1 MCWVAF
7 KHQYIYA
14 LHITAWQILV
24 EIHSQGG
31 QEYFYF
37 TWSLLSLLL
46 LTWRRKEIQ
55 LFSNILADGLV
66 TNVIAYDNDLIFFN
80 RLTAVAKWVNS
91 LWSSDAIWRHRSGSI
106 LAQVIACCLTAPSH
120 YLNQY
125 WFIIS
130 EVFWH
135 SPKSNFTAS
144 AAAII
149 LHV

>member
-14 LHITAWQILV
+14 FHITAWQIPV

-37 TWSLLSLLL
+37 TWSLSLLL
-46 LTWRRKEIQ
+46 MTWRRKEIK
-55 LFSNILADGLV
+55 LFSNNLVNGLIIH
-66 TNVIAYDNDLIFFN
+66 VIACDNDIFYW
-80 RLTAVAKWVNS
+80 LTAVAKWVNS
-91 LWSSDAIWRHRSGSI
+91 LWQSDAIWWHRSGSI
-106 LAQVIACCLTAPSH
+106 LAQVMACCLTTPSH
-120 YLNQY
+120 YLNQC

-130 EVFWH
+130 EVSWH